1 MPRFWVTILI
11 LHTSTVFIFYWLSAK
26 RLKHE
31 RIGGYVGIQGIG
43 VIARLKGVEG
53 LNLGRSWILGG
64 GGGMY
69 WIFGEVRGMGWILGE
84 GWGMEWIFEEGCRMD
99 WISGGG
105 WGCLGSWQ
113 KGVRWILDLER
124 IGRG

>member
-53 LNLGRSWILGG
+53 LNLGRRMGDELDFGG
-64 GGGMY
+64 
-69 WIFGEVRGMGWILGE
+69 RG
-84 GWGMEWIFEEGCRMD
+84 RD
-99 WISGGG
+99 
-105 WGCLGSWQ
+105 
-113 KGVRWILDLER
+113 VLDLR
-124 IGRG
+124 RRAGNGLDLRRRVGDGMDL

>member
-53 LNLGRSWILGG
+53 LDLGRRMGG
-64 GGGMY
+64 RIGF
-69 WIFGEVRGMGWILGE
+69 WLEGE
-84 GWGMEWIFEEGCRMD
+84 GCIGSSEKGGEWV
-99 WISGGG
+99 
-105 WGCLGSWQ
+105 GS
-113 KGVRWILDLER
+113 
-124 IGRG
+124 